1 MFIKLIRLMIV
12 LFHFRPSQE
21 IVTLVLW
28 LHKPLFRLLLPD
40 ISRFDPAAGAAVFAW
55 EWSCMVVL
63 QVRCSW
69 RLKHSSKLY
78 CWPITYCAGPKSIC
92 WLLLEIQNFANE
104 APLSFTSLIWPKSIC
119 LSPNFRVTLFP
130 PTSLFLWKPNLSSV
144 WSCTHFRGRLVTLR
158 EPALWIVMRM
168 LQFQSLSNPLSGSV
182 FGLSR
187 IHLIRAF

>member
-1 MFIKLIRLMIV
+1 MIV

-28 LHKPLFRLLLPD
+28 LHKPSFRLLLPD
-40 ISRFDPAAGAAVFAW
+40 TSRFDPGAGAAVFAW

-63 QVRCSW
+63 QVRCPW
-69 RLKHSSKLY
+69 RLKRSSKLY

-92 WLLLEIQNFANE
+92 WLLLKIQKFVNE
-104 APLSFTSLIWPKSIC
+104 APLSFYVINLTQI
-119 LSPNFRVTLFP
+119 NLFESKFSCYP
-130 PTSLFLWKPNLSSV
+130 FSPTSLFLWKPTLSSV
-144 WSCTHFRGRLVTLR
+144 WNWTHFRGRLMTLR